1 MIEEIRDGDAV
12 MALILRRDYK
22 ADGIKFLTPDS
33 YSQQLGYMNRP
44 EGYVIKPHVHNLAL
58 REVHYTNEVLFIKSG
73 KVRVDFYG
81 TDQQYR
87 ESRRE
92 AVEYQTFA
100 ARYKSLTPRERQ
112 VLALLVRGLLNKQVG
127 FELGITEYT
136 VQIHRASIMRK
147 IEADSFAVLV
157 RLATKFTVEPSASAV
172 TTEMASPEKITRSE
186 TKKVRAAATG

>member
-87 ESRRE
+87 ESR
-92 AVEYQTFA
+92 
-100 ARYKSLTPRERQ
+100 
-112 VLALLVRGLLNKQVG
+112 VLETGDIILLIVGGHG
-127 FELGITEYT
+127 FEMLE
-136 VQIHRASIMRK
+136 ASEIVEVKQGPYVGEHDK
-147 IEADSFAVLV
+147 IRFEPVAADQVKL
-157 RLATKFTVEPSASAV
+157 P
-172 TTEMASPEKITRSE
+172 
-186 TKKVRAAATG
+186 GQ

>member
-87 ESRRE
+87 ESR
-92 AVEYQTFA
+92 
-100 ARYKSLTPRERQ
+100 
-112 VLALLVRGLLNKQVG
+112 VLETGDIILLIVGGHG
-127 FELGITEYT
+127 FEMLE
-136 VQIHRASIMRK
+136 ASEIVEVKQGPYVGEHDK
-147 IEADSFAVLV
+147 IRFEPVAADRVKL
-157 RLATKFTVEPSASAV
+157 P
-172 TTEMASPEKITRSE
+172 
-186 TKKVRAAATG
+186 GQ

>member
-1 MIEEIRDGDAV
+1 MIEEIRDGDTV

-58 REVHYTNEVLFIKSG
+58 REVQYTNEVLFIKSG

-87 ESRRE
+87 ESR
-92 AVEYQTFA
+92 
-100 ARYKSLTPRERQ
+100 
-112 VLALLVRGLLNKQVG
+112 VLETGDIILLIVGGHG
-127 FELGITEYT
+127 FEMLE
-136 VQIHRASIMRK
+136 ASEI
-147 IEADSFAVLV
+147 
-157 RLATKFTVEPSASAV
+157 VEVKQGPYV
-172 TTEMASPEKITRSE
+172 GEHD
-186 TKKVRAAATG
+186 KVRFEPVAADRVKLPGQ

>member
-81 TDQQYR
+81 IDQQYR
-87 ESRRE
+87 ESR
-92 AVEYQTFA
+92 
-100 ARYKSLTPRERQ
+100 
-112 VLALLVRGLLNKQVG
+112 VLETGDIILLIVGGHG
-127 FELGITEYT
+127 FEMLE
-136 VQIHRASIMRK
+136 ASEIVEVKQGPYVGEHDK
-147 IEADSFAVLV
+147 IRFEPVAADQVKL
-157 RLATKFTVEPSASAV
+157 P
-172 TTEMASPEKITRSE
+172 
-186 TKKVRAAATG
+186 GQ

>member
-81 TDQQYR
+81 VDQQYR
-87 ESRRE
+87 ESR
-92 AVEYQTFA
+92 
-100 ARYKSLTPRERQ
+100 
-112 VLALLVRGLLNKQVG
+112 VLETGDIILLIVGGHG
-127 FELGITEYT
+127 FEMLE
-136 VQIHRASIMRK
+136 ASEIVEVKQGPYVGEHDK
-147 IEADSFAVLV
+147 IRFEPVAADQVKL
-157 RLATKFTVEPSASAV
+157 P
-172 TTEMASPEKITRSE
+172 
-186 TKKVRAAATG
+186 GQ

>member
-81 TDQQYR
+81 IDQQYR
-87 ESRRE
+87 ESR
-92 AVEYQTFA
+92 
-100 ARYKSLTPRERQ
+100 
-112 VLALLVRGLLNKQVG
+112 VLETGDIILLIVGGHG
-127 FELGITEYT
+127 FEMLE
-136 VQIHRASIMRK
+136 ASEIVEVKQGPYVGEHDK
-147 IEADSFAVLV
+147 IRFEPVAADRVKL
-157 RLATKFTVEPSASAV
+157 P
-172 TTEMASPEKITRSE
+172 
-186 TKKVRAAATG
+186 GQ

>member
-81 TDQQYR
+81 VDQQYR
-87 ESRRE
+87 ESR
-92 AVEYQTFA
+92 
-100 ARYKSLTPRERQ
+100 
-112 VLALLVRGLLNKQVG
+112 VLETGDIILLIVGGHG
-127 FELGITEYT
+127 FEMLE
-136 VQIHRASIMRK
+136 ASEIVEVKQGPYVGEHDK
-147 IEADSFAVLV
+147 IRFEPVAADQVKLPG
-157 RLATKFTVEPSASAV
+157 R
-172 TTEMASPEKITRSE
+172 
-186 TKKVRAAATG
+186 

>member
-12 MALILRRDYK
+12 MALILKRDYK

-58 REVHYTNEVLFIKSG
+58 REVQYTNEVLFIKSG

-87 ESRRE
+87 ESR
-92 AVEYQTFA
+92 
-100 ARYKSLTPRERQ
+100 
-112 VLALLVRGLLNKQVG
+112 VLETGDIILLIVGGHG
-127 FELGITEYT
+127 FEMLE
-136 VQIHRASIMRK
+136 ASEIVEVKQGPYVGEHDK
-147 IEADSFAVLV
+147 IRF
-157 RLATKFTVEPSASAV
+157 EPVSSDRV
-172 TTEMASPEKITRSE
+172 KLP
-186 TKKVRAAATG
+186 GQ